1 MHCFFIVPAE
11 IINISK
17 TNVHK
22 LNDNVILTCN
32 VMGDPAP
39 SIVWTR
45 ENYSTQLIPPKFQ
58 LSNNNRSLTIMNAT
72 LKERGTYICYA
83 KNNYANDTRNVTV
96 NLEGIILLR
105 FSLFSYI

>member
-1 MHCFFIVPAE
+1 MLFFVVPAK

-17 TNVHK
+17 TEVHK
-22 LNDNVILTCN
+22 INDNVMLTCN

-45 ENYSTQLIPPKFQ
+45 ENHSTPLKPPKFQ
-58 LSNNNRSLTIMNAT
+58 LSSNHRSLIIMNAT
-72 LKERGTYICYA
+72 LKERGTYICYT
-83 KNNYANDTRNVTV
+83 KNKYANDTRNVTV

-105 FSLFSYI
+105 FSLFSFA

>member
-1 MHCFFIVPAE
+1 M
-11 IINISK
+11 
-17 TNVHK
+17 
-22 LNDNVILTCN
+22 LTCN

-45 ENYSTQLIPPKFQ
+45 ENHSTPLKPPKFQ
-58 LSNNNRSLTIMNAT
+58 LSNNHRSLIIMNAT

-83 KNNYANDTRNVTV
+83 KNKYANDSRNVTV

-105 FSLFSYI
+105 FSLSFPMHEVFFVSSLVILIFIVFFMSSRSV